1 MNTNACLRNLRLL
14 VVDDDND
21 TREMLRFILEQEGAD
36 VRVAASVSEAF
47 ESYRNS
53 PPNLIVADIGMPEQ
67 NGYAL
72 ISMIRDA
79 DEKQGRKTP
88 AIALTAYTSPADEK
102 AALKAGFQKYMS
114 KPFEPATVIETIREL
129 AATSNPDSK

>member
-14 VVDDDND
+14 VVDDDSD
-21 TREMLRFILEQEGAD
+21 TREMLRFILEQEGAHVSLASS
-36 VRVAASVSEAF
+36 VREAF
-47 ESYRNS
+47 ESYQNS

-72 ISMIRDA
+72 IAMIRAA
-79 DEKQGRKTP
+79 DKQEGRTTP
-88 AIALTAYTSPADEK
+88 AIALTAFTSPADEK

-114 KPFEPATVIETIREL
+114 KPFEPARVIESIREL
-129 AATSNPDSK
+129 AVPPTPTSV